1 MTYVNNRGNVQVTQ
15 AFYRQCTARV
25 ITAVRADLVTKIYI
39 HTLKLS
45 SSSSSRDAA
54 STIMSAD
61 IERFAAGSR
70 NMHECWACIIDVA
83 LGIWLLEQQLG
94 VAVAATGGLT
104 ATFVGLTLAILP
116 PAGKRQNAWLKG
128 METRIAATTQSLQA
142 MKGVKMTGVAS
153 TIRRDLI
160 GLRKAEVRKLRQFRY
175 ILLIVA
181 WAAWIPVIMAPIL
194 GFTLYSVVFG
204 GTLTPAMVY
213 RCLTIFGLSGNAV
226 AILIDSA
233 IKLVTSVASL
243 LRIQSFLLDDNT
255 RLDSRVLLP
264 SAAPQKDEDEMPL
277 LPLSRMPSSNLIR
290 LNRLSQR
297 FIHAPAA
304 LQLTRASAGWNADM
318 PMIVHD
324 ANLDVSSSTV
334 LAVVGPIGSGKTTLL
349 QMLLGETRC
358 AAGSVALSS
367 LRIGYCSQTPWLTH
381 QSVRNNIVGSDI
393 FKESWYNAVVRATAL
408 DQDIRA
414 MALGDS
420 TVVGNEGSSLSGGQ
434 KKRIALARAIYTR
447 APIVILDDPFN
458 GLDGRTETAIL
469 EAVLGRQGLLR
480 KEKTLVVWATS
491 TGERTC
497 MITLRERDNEAKN
510 WSRPAGPSRRPRY
523 FPHRQWQYSE
533 EGFSINARRST
544 GCRTGR
550 RVWRRRRKCC
560 RWQPSFIH
568 TRGRPRDRH

>member
-1 MTYVNNRGNVQVTQ
+1 VTYVNNRGHVQVTQ

-25 ITAVRADLVTKIYI
+25 ITAVRADLVTKIYS

-61 IERFAAGSR
+61 VERFAAGSR

-94 VAVAATGGLT
+94 VAVAATGGLM

-264 SAAPQKDEDEMPL
+264 SAAPQKDEDEIPL

-297 FIHAPAA
+297 FIHAPVA

-318 PMIVHD
+318 PLIVHD

-480 KEKTLVVWATS
+480 KQKTLVVWATS

-510 WSRPAGPSRRPRY
+510 WSRPAGPGRRPRY

-533 EGFSINARRST
+533 EGFSINSRRSN
-544 GCRTGR
+544 GRRTGI
-550 RVWRRRRKCC
+550 RVRRRRRKCC

>member
-1 MTYVNNRGNVQVTQ
+1 
-15 AFYRQCTARV
+15 
-25 ITAVRADLVTKIYI
+25 
-39 HTLKLS
+39 
-45 SSSSSRDAA
+45 
-54 STIMSAD
+54 MSAD
-61 IERFAAGSR
+61 VERFAAGSR

-94 VAVAATGGLT
+94 VAVAATGGLM

-264 SAAPQKDEDEMPL
+264 SAAPQKDEDEIPL

-297 FIHAPAA
+297 FIHAPVA

-318 PMIVHD
+318 PLIVHD

-480 KEKTLVVWATS
+480 KQKTLVVWATS

-510 WSRPAGPSRRPRY
+510 WSRPAGPGRRPRY

-533 EGFSINARRST
+533 EGFSINSRRSN
-544 GCRTGR
+544 GRRTGI
-550 RVWRRRRKCC
+550 RVRRRRRKCC

>member
-1 MTYVNNRGNVQVTQ
+1 MTYVNNRGHVQVTQ

-25 ITAVRADLVTKIYI
+25 ITAVRADLVTKIYS

-61 IERFAAGSR
+61 VERFAAGSR

-94 VAVAATGGLT
+94 VAVAATGGLM

-264 SAAPQKDEDEMPL
+264 SAAPQKDEDEIPL

-297 FIHAPAA
+297 FIHAPVA

-318 PMIVHD
+318 PLIVHD

-480 KEKTLVVWATS
+480 KQKTLVVWATS

-510 WSRPAGPSRRPRY
+510 WSRPAGPGRRPRY

-533 EGFSINARRST
+533 EGFSINSRRSN
-544 GCRTGR
+544 GRRTGI
-550 RVWRRRRKCC
+550 RVRRRRRKCC